1 MIPGLL
7 SSGFELNVLSLKMR
21 YENRFIG
28 GRFVNSQRRM
38 MSDSST
44 RVFCLAV
51 LAVALSS
58 GRFDLVV
65 AQKKAGPARFA
76 VDLVTLDSGDR
87 LRGAFAGVDADG
99 VVSMAVQRDWLK
111 QTKPEMYEEV
121 TRNESADAKA
131 AATELRTR
139 IQKWLDENPESNAL
153 VTFLEV
159 ELERVDE
166 QLARLSEA
174 RGNAGISQFVMLKF
188 PRRKVKY
195 SFAQSAG
202 NRRIAMLAWRER
214 FEDVETREAAE
225 LEGQLRDSGIDPAA
239 DVPELANRL
248 PATGQDDDEW
258 AARRAII
265 EFELAGRIEFQG
277 IGKALVR
284 TDAGAAKVG
293 LEQLLP
299 ELLPQL
305 LQDQLGGQLADLLR
319 EPGGQPQP
327 VAAAS
332 IPDFRGAIRETE
344 RVRATGFRAT
354 TVALNLQRKQATVE
368 TRFVA
373 KLPSGKWEQVWSHKA
388 VGDSSKARPEIQ
400 RQIENDPQVADALK
414 LAKSLGLGTGGQLQ
428 TAMNFGAATM
438 EAQKAADQ
446 EFFRFLDKYV
456 RHLDGPVLKWSAR
469 DVSAE

>member
-51 LAVALSS
+51 LAVALSL

-299 ELLPQL
+299 SCCHNCSRINWVVNLPTCFGSPAGSLNQWRRL
-305 LQDQLGGQLADLLR
+305 RFRIFEEPFGKLSVSGRLA
-319 EPGGQPQP
+319 
-327 VAAAS
+327 
-332 IPDFRGAIRETE
+332 F
-344 RVRATGFRAT
+344 
-354 TVALNLQRKQATVE
+354 
-368 TRFVA
+368 
-373 KLPSGKWEQVWSHKA
+373 
-388 VGDSSKARPEIQ
+388 AR
-400 RQIENDPQVADALK
+400 RR
-414 LAKSLGLGTGGQLQ
+414 SL
-428 TAMNFGAATM
+428 
-438 EAQKAADQ
+438 
-446 EFFRFLDKYV
+446 
-456 RHLDGPVLKWSAR
+456 
-469 DVSAE
+469 